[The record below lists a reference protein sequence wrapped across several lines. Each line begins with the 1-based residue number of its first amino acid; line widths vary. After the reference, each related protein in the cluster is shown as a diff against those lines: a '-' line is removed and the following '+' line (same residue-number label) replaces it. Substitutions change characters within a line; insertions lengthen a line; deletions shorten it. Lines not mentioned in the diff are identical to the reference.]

1 MPGHG
6 GAGGAGTRQR
16 AIGGSQQFLDPLA
29 EIWQCLPGVDEIRET
44 TSAPKQIS
52 CLVCGENLP
61 PSVPCAMRILIADDH
76 SVLRRGLIQIL
87 VDEYPKAEFGEAE
100 SCEEIMAKLEAG
112 AWDILILD
120 IFMPGRSGME
130 ALHQV
135 RDEYPLL
142 PVLVLSSAPEE
153 QLGLRVLKAGASGY
167 LNKQTA
173 PEELVMAVGR
183 ILKGKRFV
191 TANLAEHLLL
201 DVSRSDQ
208 DKRPRAA
215 LSSRESEVLQLL
227 VAGKSLKEIAS
238 ALGLSVKTVSTFHTR
253 IWEKLNVEN
262 DVEMVRYALQN
273 GLVGN
278 GPKP

>member
-1 MPGHG
+1 M
-6 GAGGAGTRQR
+6 
-16 AIGGSQQFLDPLA
+16 
-29 EIWQCLPGVDEIRET
+29 
-44 TSAPKQIS
+44 
-52 CLVCGENLP
+52 VCRKPFP

-87 VDEYPKAEFGEAE
+87 VDEYPKAEFGEAG
-100 SCEEIMAKLEAG
+100 SYEEIMAKLETG

-130 ALHQV
+130 ALQQV
-135 RDEYPLL
+135 RDEYPQL

-153 QLGLRVLKAGASGY
+153 QLGLRVLKVGASGY

-201 DVSRSDQ
+201 DVSRNDQ
-208 DKRPRAA
+208 EKRPRAA

-227 VAGKSLKEIAS
+227 VAGKSLKEIAGT
-238 ALGLSVKTVSTFHTR
+238 LGLSVKTVSTFHTR

-262 DVEMVRYALQN
+262 DVELMRYALQN
-273 GLVGN
+273 GLAGS
-278 GPKP
+278 GSKP